1 MHKSSCRDTLC
12 HVVRIVAV
20 TVAVTIEFWG
30 GHGRL
35 DCRYLDNSLKGSTW
49 NDRLFTLAG
58 CPPI

>member
-1 MHKSSCRDTLC
+1 MGP
-12 HVVRIVAV
+12 VVVVVAV
-20 TVAVTIEFWG
+20 TVAVAIEFWG

-49 NDRLFTLAG
+49 HDRLFTLAG